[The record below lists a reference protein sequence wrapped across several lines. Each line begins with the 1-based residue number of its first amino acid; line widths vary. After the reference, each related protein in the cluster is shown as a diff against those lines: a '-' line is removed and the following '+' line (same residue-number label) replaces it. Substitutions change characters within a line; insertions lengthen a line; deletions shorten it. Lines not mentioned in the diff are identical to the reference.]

1 MILDMGYQPGMRPP
15 QTRGIALAE
24 WGWMGAK
31 GRGGYGLVEMSSRGP
46 GLPAYP
52 AVREGDV
59 TISRLSRPTREP
71 VIGAWPMTK
80 TFTISV
86 DEKMDAVLDELKG
99 ELGRPSKAE
108 VVRLGV
114 ALLKIAADARKK
126 NGKLNVTTEDGKVET
141 ILLPA

>member
-1 MILDMGYQPGMRPP
+1 
-15 QTRGIALAE
+15 
-24 WGWMGAK
+24 
-31 GRGGYGLVEMSSRGP
+31 
-46 GLPAYP
+46 
-52 AVREGDV
+52 
-59 TISRLSRPTREP
+59 
-71 VIGAWPMTK
+71 MTK